1 MAFAPAGLQAMVIM
15 MMTEDAPNSIMA
27 KRFVKTRHVCVHF
40 FHAVI
45 LDILPFSSH
54 DHYYATD
61 SQVRSALSMKT
72 NLAHN

>member
-1 MAFAPAGLQAMVIM
+1 MIM

-27 KRFVKTRHVCVHF
+27 KRFLKTRRVCVHF

-54 DHYYATD
+54 YHATD
-61 SQVRSALSMKT
+61 SKVRSVLPMKT
-72 NLAHN
+72 NLA